1 MVIVKLTKN
10 KWIYRYRTFFVIGI
24 IILIF
29 QIFLAFKYLPN
40 YRTISESNEEQDFYI
55 EQQSNGKNEE
65 DFEVGFNSARKSKQ
79 ENFNSIIDDED
90 ASNIVKKTKKNLY
103 SNASTNIVKLRLD
116 ELDFI
121 PPCEIKT
128 KEAVSAIHRAKTQK
142 CKQFIANITCLSY
155 IKKLYPNELKSECP
169 ANGFATGKQLGCFKD
184 EKNFRLLNGYY
195 GINKNNSPYNCI
207 KLCLQSGFQYAGVQY
222 S

>member
-1 MVIVKLTKN
+1 M
-10 KWIYRYRTFFVIGI
+10 
-24 IILIF
+24 
-29 QIFLAFKYLPN
+29 AFKYLPN

-184 EKNFRLLNGYY
+184 EKIFVCSMDIMGSIRIIHLIIVLNYVC
-195 GINKNNSPYNCI
+195 NLDFSM
-207 KLCLQSGFQYAGVQY
+207 LEY
-222 S
+222 SIRKYSLF